1 MKRSLL
7 VLPVSLLMS
16 SLCAG
21 CDSATLDHT
30 SADDESSLPASTSS
44 IEPIYEEN
52 AFSNKVYALVNKSG
66 DAKEFKDYYRNDV
79 SFNELVDRQIGLIAT
94 EIIERLNDV
103 YGVDNYQYSYDA
115 DVDDFS
121 TWNQGEARG
130 EEYKVHQSGDTYYV
144 FLRDD
149 NGDLIPA
156 DATSGG
162 FFIEEYG
169 TSFKAAYFRSDYDN
183 NLNDYLGNPSAQ
195 ALSSFLLNGNVPSD
209 TFGPDN
215 DTGYEINEQKLSVL
229 SGSIYGENV
238 YYLNGSVISLSDEPS
253 YAWNWSEYFK
263 DGTAIDRLKYAI
275 ADIIVNSGYE
285 DDLSMVD
292 FIVYGS
298 DYDQLLGDISFLSN
312 YLEDYYQAISRYVL
326 DVVIGSQQVSNDNN
340 SILSLSS
347 IIERAKDYKT
357 TAEYVMEDDF
367 YNGRLQFVG
376 DYYNETE
383 NGNNY
388 RLNDL
393 FSEATLLT
401 NYAYINNNT
410 GTRTFEEEYEYLV
423 NGADD
428 FVCLKVLADAYISGY
443 ENFIDFYV
451 LYYGIDGSGYIDEA
465 QTVKSFNQIEFP
477 YKFADMVNCRN
488 IKNYETTVASILG
501 AVSSQTFTENT
512 HAGTY
517 DPSLL
522 GRSVYAS
529 YVRVGLDRDIGTLRD
544 LGTISDGNARFGEAR
559 NYSTFIIPASDSV
572 NDLSHYDLD
581 LYIGDNDRDLALE
594 ITVQTVNHDMNDNK
608 AQLGNDDSAE
618 RLDMVNDKFLIK
630 RNEDWHATFNLPK
643 LTRIDPDVQEY
654 RYIEGNIYQSN
665 PSDAVKD
672 SLIITIKAYDANGE
686 EIDLSTEFGVCIS
699 LNNTY
704 QIN

>member
-7 VLPVSLLMS
+7 ILPVSLLMS

-21 CDSATLDHT
+21 CGSTT
-30 SADDESSLPASTSS
+30 SDFSTSDDGSSLPTSTLSA
-44 IEPIYEEN
+44 EPIYEEN
-52 AFSNKVYALVNKSG
+52 AFSNKVYALVNKKGEDS
-66 DAKEFKDYYRNDV
+66 EFKDYYREDV

-94 EIIERLNDV
+94 EIIERLNDI
-103 YGVDNYQYSYDA
+103 YGVDNFEYSYDA
-115 DVDDFS
+115 DVGDFS

-130 EEYKVHQSGDTYYV
+130 EEYKVHQLGDTYYV

-149 NGDLIPA
+149 NGDLIPS

-169 TSFKAAYFRSDYDN
+169 SSYKAAYFRSDSDN
-183 NLNDYLGNPSAQ
+183 NLDDYLGNPSAQ
-195 ALSSFLLNGNVPSD
+195 ALSSFLLNGNVPTD

-215 DTGYEINEQKLSVL
+215 NTGYEINDQKLSVL

-238 YYLNGSVISLSDEPS
+238 YCLNGSVISLSDEPS

-275 ADIIVNSGYE
+275 ADIIVNNGYE

-326 DVVIGSQQVSNDNN
+326 DVVIGGQQVANDND

-347 IIERAKDYKT
+347 IIERVNEYRKT
-357 TAEYVMEDDF
+357 IGF
-367 YNGRLQFVG
+367 IK
-376 DYYNETE
+376 
-383 NGNNY
+383 GNNSY
-388 RLNDL
+388 DSVCESIFDSENRDDNNRAYNLNELFTESNLLND
-393 FSEATLLT
+393 
-401 NYAYINNNT
+401 YAYINNNN
-410 GTRTFEEEYEYLV
+410 GTRTFEDEYEYFIETSTLSLKFF
-423 NGADD
+423 ADLY
-428 FVCLKVLADAYISGY
+428 VQAESEGLAVYY
-443 ENFIDFYV
+443 E
-451 LYYGIDGSGYIDEA
+451 LYYGINGSGYIGES
-465 QTVKSFNQIEFP
+465 QTTKSFNQIEFP
-477 YKFADMVNCRN
+477 YKFADMVGCRN
-488 IKNYETTVASILG
+488 IKNYETTVESILD
-501 AVSSQTFTENT
+501 AVSSQTFTDNT

-529 YVRVGLDRDIGTLRD
+529 NIRVGLDRDIATLSD
-544 LGTISDGNARFGEAR
+544 LGTVSDGSATFNEVE
-559 NYSTFIIPASDSV
+559 NYNTFIIPASDSV

-581 LYIGDNDRDLALE
+581 LYIGNSDRDLALE
-594 ITVQTVNHDMNDNK
+594 ITVQTVNNGMNDNK
-608 AQLGNDDSAE
+608 AQLGNDDSVE
-618 RLDMVNDKFLIK
+618 RLDMVNGKFLIK

-643 LTRIDPDVQEY
+643 LTSIDPGVQEY
-654 RYIEGNIYQSN
+654 RYEEGNIYQSN
-665 PSDAVKD
+665 PLDAIKD
-672 SLIITIKAYDANGE
+672 SLIITLKAYDATGE
-686 EIDLSTEFGVCIS
+686 EIDLNTEFGVCIS
-699 LNNTY
+699 LTNNY
-704 QIN
+704 QLN

>member
-21 CDSATLDHT
+21 CDSATLDHS
-30 SADDESSLPASTSS
+30 SADDEPSLPASTSS

-66 DAKEFKDYYRNDV
+66 EAKEFKDYYRDGV
-79 SFNELVDRQIGLIAT
+79 SFNELADRQIGLIAT

-130 EEYKVHQSGDTYYV
+130 EGYKVHQSGDTYYV

-162 FFIEEYG
+162 FFVEEYG

-183 NLNDYLGNPSAQ
+183 NLDEYLGNPSAQ
-195 ALSSFLLNGNVPSD
+195 ALSSFLLNGSVPSD

-215 DTGYEINEQKLSVL
+215 NAGYVINEQKLSVL
-229 SGSIYGENV
+229 SGSIFGENV

-275 ADIIVNSGYE
+275 ADIIVNNGYE

-292 FIVYGS
+292 SIVYGS
-298 DYDQLLGDISFLSN
+298 DYDQLLGEISFLSN

-340 SILSLSS
+340 SILSLRS
-347 IIERAKDYKT
+347 IIERANEYEKT
-357 TAEYVMEDDF
+357 I
-367 YNGRLQFVG
+367 GLIK
-376 DYYNETE
+376 
-383 NGNNY
+383 GNNSY
-388 RLNDL
+388 DSVCESIFDSENRDVNNRAYDLNELFAESNLLNDY
-393 FSEATLLT
+393 S
-401 NYAYINNNT
+401 YINSNN
-410 GTRTFEEEYEYLV
+410 GTRTFEDEYEYFIETSTLSLKFF
-423 NGADD
+423 ADLY
-428 FVCLKVLADAYISGY
+428 VQAESEGLAVYY
-443 ENFIDFYV
+443 E
-451 LYYGIDGSGYIDEA
+451 LYYGINGSGYIDEA
-465 QTVKSFNQIEFP
+465 QTTKSFNQIEFP
-477 YKFADMVNCRN
+477 YKFADMVSCRN
-488 IKNYETTVASILG
+488 IKNYETTVESILG
-501 AVSSQTFTENT
+501 AVSSQKFTDNT

-517 DPSLL
+517 DSSLL

-529 YVRVGLDRDIGTLRD
+529 YGRVGLDRYITTLSD
-544 LGTISDGNARFGEAR
+544 LGAISDGNARFGEAR
-559 NYSTFIIPASDSV
+559 NYSAFIIPASDLV

-581 LYIGDNDRDLALE
+581 LYIGDSDRDLAFE
-594 ITVQTVNHDMNDNK
+594 ITVQTVNNDMNDNK